1 MDLSRLRVFQ
11 AVADEGS
18 FSRAARAL
26 FLSQPAVTQHIQAL
40 EAELGVPLFDRL
52 GRRTTLTPAGATL
65 AQFVP
70 QIMGMVRAAE
80 AAARE
85 AGGEASR
92 TLRLGVSETLATY
105 VLPPLLGELQHRLP
119 DTELRLQVGDSAE
132 LLVALLNNKVEL
144 TFWLREASHPQ
155 LEQTELAS
163 DPLVWVLPADDPMGH
178 APTLPPRAFMDRR
191 LILRERNSAAR
202 RVIEALLERENAFPP
217 DVLEMDN
224 LEAIKR
230 SVEVGFGVSIAP
242 RSAVLR
248 EMEAGLLC
256 VVPLDAPDAQITSSY
271 AKYVGRRLSAPAR
284 AFVDV
289 LEALVRDKSPASPLL
304 AHA

>member
-1 MDLSRLRVFQ
+1 MDLARLRVFQ

-18 FSRAARAL
+18 FSRAARTL
-26 FLSQPAVTQHIQAL
+26 YLSQPAVTQHIRAL

-52 GRRTTLTPAGATL
+52 GRRTSLTPAGATL
-65 AQFVP
+65 AHHVP
-70 QIMGMVRAAE
+70 QILGLVRAAE

-105 VLPPLLGELQHRLP
+105 VLPPLLREVQKRMP
-119 DTELRLQVGDSAE
+119 DTELRLTVADSSE
-132 LLVALLNNKVEL
+132 LLGALLNNTVEL
-144 TFWLREASHPQ
+144 AFWLREGPHPR
-155 LEQTELAS
+155 LEQRRVSSE
-163 DPLVWVLPADDPMGH
+163 PLVWVLPPRDPRGQAESLPAD
-178 APTLPPRAFMDRR
+178 AFPRRR
-191 LILRERNSAAR
+191 LILRRPNSAAR
-202 RVIEALLERENAFPP
+202 RVIQALLEREGAFPA

-242 RSAVLR
+242 RSAVQR
-248 EMEAGLLC
+248 EFEDGRLC
-256 VVPLDAPDAQITSSY
+256 VVPVDLADAFITSSWAHY
-271 AKYVGRRLSAPAR
+271 AGRRLSAPAR

-289 LEALVRDKSPASPLL
+289 LEGRGAP
-304 AHA
+304 

>member
-1 MDLSRLRVFQ
+1 MDMQRMRVLQ

-26 FLSQPAVTQHIQAL
+26 FLSQPAVTQHVHAL
-40 EAELGVPLFDRL
+40 EGELGVPLFDRL
-52 GRRTTLTPAGATL
+52 GRRIALTPAGAAL
-65 AQFVP
+65 AQHVP
-70 QIMGMVRAAE
+70 EILNLVATAE
-80 AAARE
+80 VAARE

-163 DPLVWVLPADDPMGH
+163 D
-178 APTLPPRAFMDRR
+178 
-191 LILRERNSAAR
+191 
-202 RVIEALLERENAFPP
+202 
-217 DVLEMDN
+217 
-224 LEAIKR
+224 
-230 SVEVGFGVSIAP
+230 
-242 RSAVLR
+242 
-248 EMEAGLLC
+248 
-256 VVPLDAPDAQITSSY
+256 
-271 AKYVGRRLSAPAR
+271 
-284 AFVDV
+284 
-289 LEALVRDKSPASPLL
+289 
-304 AHA
+304 